1 MTYDPQV
8 PWFVTTRVPDPA
20 DWTMLTLCEDLSAAA
35 QAAREALEK
44 VRDYVRGEVH
54 LAWRP
59 LWLDME

>member
-1 MTYDPQV
+1 MV
-8 PWFVTTRVPDPA
+8 IHGLFTTRVRDPA

-59 LWLDME
+59 LWLVME